1 MTQQD
6 QDLLAILKHVDGVLI
21 SKGGWD
27 AATQKTIW
35 VAETEGEERWIGVST
50 ESPSDAVANL
60 REQVKAKLQQEVRS

>member
-50 ESPSDAVANL
+50 DSPSDAVSKL
-60 REQVKAKLQQEVRS
+60 RREVKAKLHEVRS

>member
-27 AATQKTIW
+27 AATRKTIW
-35 VAETEGEERWIGVST
+35 VAETEGEERWMGLST
-50 ESPSDAVANL
+50 VSPSEAVASL
-60 REQVKAKLQQEVRS
+60 RREVKAKLQEVRS